1 MLLNMKHIISHFA
14 TPLKIIS
21 TSTNIGLNVSTSINM
36 ANKEP
41 KEVQIEFAPGAFD
54 QFEGTQEELEAL
66 QAEILEM
73 FKNKSGEEIRD
84 MSNVLTLEDL
94 EDMLESD
101 DEDDRIT
108 AQRIISSILDQEDPN
123 AGRNLQ

>member
-1 MLLNMKHIISHFA
+1 
-14 TPLKIIS
+14 
-21 TSTNIGLNVSTSINM
+21 M

-41 KEVQIEFAPGAFD
+41 KEVQVEFAPGAFD

-73 FKNKSGEEIRD
+73 FKNKSGSEIQA

>member
-1 MLLNMKHIISHFA
+1 MGNHCP
-14 TPLKIIS
+14 TPLRIIL
-21 TSTNIGLNVSTSINM
+21 TSTNIGLNVNTNTNM
-36 ANKEP
+36 ADKKP

-73 FKNKSGEEIRD
+73 FKNKSSSEIQS
-84 MSNVLTLEDL
+84 MSNVLTLDDL